1 MDHAFGAWLA
11 GVVIKDNIITEWFFF
26 FVEKPQRAVTVQC
39 IECKKV
45 RRFPCTNP
53 DYKIW
58 IEKFQDLSQ
67 NASWFETG
75 DYLHYTGKANLL
87 WHWISNG
94 RQLSG
99 KVGHSITS
107 PCSYW
112 FHIRYIVNAHLL
124 KPWHNVFCLFI
135 WKSFFFYM
143 QDTKNI
149 PCNCCNTKR
158 SHFIWYI
165 LYKVIYISN
174 YVLYINLN
182 SIFTK

>member
-1 MDHAFGAWLA
+1 MTEWCATVYSMDHAFGAWLA

-67 NASWFETG
+67 NASWFETE

-112 FHIRYIVNAHLL
+112 FHIHCKCTSAEAVTQC
-124 KPWHNVFCLFI
+124 VLFI
-135 WKSFFFYM
+135 YLEIIFFLHA
-143 QDTKNI
+143 
-149 PCNCCNTKR
+149 R
-158 SHFIWYI
+158 
-165 LYKVIYISN
+165 YKKHS
-174 YVLYINLN
+174 LQLL
-182 SIFTK
+182 

>member
-1 MDHAFGAWLA
+1 MKKSVTVVEKRISFLFQLA
-11 GVVIKDNIITEWFFF
+11 HLCITSKDVDKEMCKHHVRNLKRISRKNVIRLHPDIKRRLCKHCDMLLYPGITAK
-26 FVEKPQRAVTVQC
+26 VRLSKKPQRAVTVQC

-45 RRFPCTNP
+45 RRFPCTDP

-58 IEKFQDLSQ
+58 IEKFKDLSQ

-112 FHIRYIVNAHLL
+112 FHIHAHLL
-124 KPWHNVFCLFI
+124 KTWHNVFC
-135 WKSFFFYM
+135 
-143 QDTKNI
+143 
-149 PCNCCNTKR
+149 
-158 SHFIWYI
+158 
-165 LYKVIYISN
+165 
-174 YVLYINLN
+174 
-182 SIFTK
+182 